1 MFTALAL
8 SVLALAP
15 AAAAD
20 APKTETLR
28 FYSKDVSMKGPE
40 GQPKPGDVLE
50 VNSLDY
56 RGNHRKHARR
66 PSASHYL
73 RCQFTGAEE
82 PDCVSYVAIG
92 GSLLVFEGY
101 PGTVINGTGR
111 YQGATGRVLKNKEV
125 KGGGSDV
132 VAKITLRAKQP
143 RASSEPPWERALR
156 VRGEAMNALLG
167 D

>member
-73 RCQFTGAEE
+73 RCQFTGAE
-82 PDCVSYVAIG
+82 D
-92 GSLLVFEGY
+92 
-101 PGTVINGTGR
+101 
-111 YQGATGRVLKNKEV
+111 
-125 KGGGSDV
+125 
-132 VAKITLRAKQP
+132 P
-143 RASSEPPWERALR
+143 RAGA
-156 VRGEAMNALLG
+156 A
-167 D
+167 